1 MPKFIAVPESPM
13 FSAPE
18 TPDAAPVTVPRLDL
32 IKREGKEYAEKG
44 EIDAALLSEICSPMI
59 PEEEYARIAN
69 GNC

>member
-18 TPDAAPVTVPRLDL
+18 ASPVTVPRLDL
-32 IKREGKEYAEKG
+32 IKRAGKEYAEKG
-44 EIDAALLSEICSPMI
+44 KIDAALLSEICSTMI
-59 PEEEYARIAN
+59 LEEEYARIAN

>member
-18 TPDAAPVTVPRLDL
+18 AAPVTVPRLDL
-32 IKREGKEYAEKG
+32 IKRAGKEYAEKG
-44 EIDAALLSEICSPMI
+44 DIDAALLSEICSPMI

>member
-18 TPDAAPVTVPRLDL
+18 AATVTVPRLDL
-32 IKREGKEYAEKG
+32 IKRAGKEYAEKG

>member
-18 TPDAAPVTVPRLDL
+18 AEPVTVPRLDL
-32 IKREGKEYAEKG
+32 IKRAGKEYAEKG
-44 EIDAALLSEICSPMI
+44 GIDAALLSEICSPMI

>member
-1 MPKFIAVPESPM
+1 M

-18 TPDAAPVTVPRLDL
+18 AAPVTVPRLDL
-32 IKREGKEYAEKG
+32 IKRAGKEYAEKG

-59 PEEEYARIAN
+59 PEEEYARIVN

>member
-18 TPDAAPVTVPRLDL
+18 AEPVTVPRLDL
-32 IKREGKEYAEKG
+32 IKRAGKEYAEKG

-59 PEEEYARIAN
+59 SEEEYARIVN

>member
-18 TPDAAPVTVPRLDL
+18 AAPVTVSRLDL
-32 IKREGKEYAEKG
+32 IKRAGKEYAEKG

>member
-1 MPKFIAVPESPM
+1 MPKFIAVSESPM

-18 TPDAAPVTVPRLDL
+18 AAPVTVPRLDL
-32 IKREGKEYAEKG
+32 IKRAGKEYAEKG

-59 PEEEYARIAN
+59 PEEEYARIVN

>member
-18 TPDAAPVTVPRLDL
+18 AAPVTVPRLEL
-32 IKREGKEYAEKG
+32 IKRSGKEYAEKG

-59 PEEEYARIAN
+59 PEEEYARIVN

>member
-1 MPKFIAVPESPM
+1 MPKVIAVPESPM

-18 TPDAAPVTVPRLDL
+18 AEPVTVPRLDL
-32 IKREGKEYAEKG
+32 IKRAGKEYAEKG

>member
-13 FSAPE
+13 FSAP
-18 TPDAAPVTVPRLDL
+18 VTVPRLDL
-32 IKREGKEYAEKG
+32 IKRAGKEYAEEG
-44 EIDAALLSEICSPMI
+44 GIDAALLSEICSPMI

>member
-18 TPDAAPVTVPRLDL
+18 AEPVTVPRLDL
-32 IKREGKEYAEKG
+32 IKRAGKEYAEKG
-44 EIDAALLSEICSPMI
+44 EIDAALLSEISSPMI
-59 PEEEYARIAN
+59 SAEEYARIVN

>member
-1 MPKFIAVPESPM
+1 MPKFKAVPEIPM

-18 TPDAAPVTVPRLDL
+18 AAPVTVPRLDL
-32 IKREGKEYAEKG
+32 IKRAGKEYAEKG